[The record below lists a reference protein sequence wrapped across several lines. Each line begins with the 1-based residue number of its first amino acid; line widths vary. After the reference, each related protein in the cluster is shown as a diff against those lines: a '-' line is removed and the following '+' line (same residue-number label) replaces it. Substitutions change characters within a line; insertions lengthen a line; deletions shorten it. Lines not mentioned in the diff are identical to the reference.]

1 MYARLERLR
10 QEYVVSITGTLRMRE
25 DPNPAM
31 PTGLVEL
38 VPECLS
44 VVNVVD
50 TVLPFLVNEAGEEA
64 APREEL
70 RLRHRVLDLRCV
82 MIGRVVGVG

>member
-10 QEYVVSITGTLRMRE
+10 QEYVVAITGTLRLRE
-25 DPNPAM
+25 DPNPTM

-38 VPECLS
+38 VPESMS

-50 TVLPFLVNEAGEEA
+50 TVLPFLVNDEEA
-64 APREEL
+64 PPREEL
-70 RLRHRVLDLRCV
+70 RLRHRVLDLRYV
-82 MIGRVVGVG
+82 LLFSVGDPMTA